1 MADLIT
7 LTDYKELEGISSTQ
21 NDARTEVIIDSV
33 SSLVKT
39 YCGNSIIDHYS
50 TPKVETLTLQHGTNF
65 LQLTESPVLSIS
77 ESGVKERDNMAKPY
91 VTLDDADFELDKST
105 DTLYRISSG
114 VYKNWPTGI
123 NSVQIT
129 YTAGYVSTPADLK
142 LAVADLVTYYLK
154 GEHKERRTVKG
165 ATIQNQKSDL
175 TFPDHIKRVLDLY
188 KNY

>member
-1 MADLIT
+1 
-7 LTDYKELEGISSTQ
+7 
-21 NDARTEVIIDSV
+21 
-33 SSLVKT
+33 
-39 YCGNSIIDHYS
+39 
-50 TPKVETLTLQHGTNF
+50 
-65 LQLTESPVLSIS
+65 
-77 ESGVKERDNMAKPY
+77 MAKPY

>member
-1 MADLIT
+1 MADLIS
-7 LTDYKELEGISSTQ
+7 LNDYKELEGVTNTQ
-21 NDARTEVIIDSV
+21 HDARTEVIIDSV

-65 LQLTESPVLSIS
+65 IQLTESPINSIS
-77 ESGVKERDNMAKPY
+77 TSGVKERDSMAKPY
-91 VTLDDADFELDKST
+91 VTLDDADFELDKTT

-129 YTAGYVSTPADLK
+129 YLAGYASTPADLK

-165 ATIQNQKSDL
+165 ATIQNQKSNV
-175 TFPDHIKRVLDLY
+175 TFPDHIRRVLDLY
-188 KNY
+188 KTY